1 MAENEA
7 AEAAPEKKKSKKLL
21 ILIIAA
27 VLLVGAGVGGF
38 LMFRG
43 GGSDKPAAAP
53 EPEPGAVV
61 RMTDP
66 ITVNLADGHFL
77 KLQFALQ
84 ATATAAEEPDPNKAI
99 DLAITQYSGMSLAVL
114 STPKGREQAKDDLVG
129 ALKKAYKG
137 DVMDVYLTTFVTQ

>member
-38 LMFRG
+38 MMMSG
-43 GGSDKPAAAP
+43 GGDKKAKAAPAP
-53 EPEPGAVV
+53 EPGEVV
-61 RMTDP
+61 KMNDP

-84 ATATAAEEPDPNKAI
+84 ATAAAAEAPDPNKAI
-99 DLAITQYSGMSLAVL
+99 DLAITQYSGMSVAVL
-114 STPKGREQAKDDLVG
+114 STPKGRDKAKEDFLES
-129 ALKKAYKG
+129 LKKAYK
-137 DVMDVYLTTFVTQ
+137 DEVMDVYLTTFVTQ